1 MLQYLQ
7 QSTDFMLAYTLNP
20 LLIGIIIAFSAG
32 VFEEGFR
39 FLFKQFLL
47 QPAECE
53 FSQPVIFGLGHGIAE
68 ALMILVP
75 VFMVFPVSQLGL
87 ATLERVLAIILQV
100 SLTVVV
106 WNGFQKNQRAL
117 YLVLAITIHGLV
129 NSLIPVLS
137 PFPDSV
143 ILIEGALAVVVV
155 VMTGYSYYSKKYY
168 IPGRNSN
175 EETRM

>member
-1 MLQYLQ
+1 
-7 QSTDFMLAYTLNP
+7 MLAYTLNP

-47 QPAECE
+47 QPAGCE

-75 VFMVFPVSQLGL
+75 AFMVVSVSQLGL
-87 ATLERVLAIILQV
+87 ATLERVLAIILHV
-100 SLTVVV
+100 TLTVVV
-106 WNGFQKNQRAL
+106 WNGFQKKQRAL
-117 YLVLAITIHGLV
+117 YLVLAITIHGSV

-155 VMTGYSYYSKKYY
+155 VMMWYSCHSKKYY

-175 EETRM
+175 EEIRM